1 MKNILKNSYYDKFL
15 ESLED
20 DQVFTDVQKRY
31 IANKLAF
38 EAITIH
44 DENFKKL
51 SESYKELLINNEKT
65 RSQFIGMVNFIEKS
79 TKPLVDSFTRQGFLK
94 VDMLPNGK
102 KKMVGRTSMV
112 TDMVKFINTL
122 NELVFNFY
130 KDVYQI
136 EKVSDKEKEKDKI
149 QASLF

>member
-1 MKNILKNSYYDKFL
+1 MKNILKNHYYDKFL
-15 ESLED
+15 ESLKD
-20 DQVFTDVQKRY
+20 DEVFSDVQKRY
-31 IANKLAF
+31 IASKLSV
-38 EAITIH
+38 EAVVVH

-51 SESYKELLINNEKT
+51 SELYKEVSINNEKT

-136 EKVSDKEKEKDKI
+136 EKVSEKEIEKEKI

>member
-1 MKNILKNSYYDKFL
+1 MKNTLKNSFYDKFI
-15 ESLED
+15 ESMTDE
-20 DQVFTDVQKRY
+20 QSFTEVQKRY
-31 IANKLAF
+31 ISNKLAI
-38 EAITIH
+38 EAVGIH

-51 SESYKELLINNEKT
+51 SELHKELSINNEKT

-79 TKPLVDSFTRQGFLK
+79 SKPIFDSFLRQGFLK

-102 KKMVGRTSMV
+102 KRMIGRTSV
-112 TDMVKFINTL
+112 VADMVKFVNTL

-136 EKVSDKEKEKDKI
+136 EKVDEKEIQKEKI

>member
-20 DQVFTDVQKRY
+20 EQVFTDVQKRY

-65 RSQFIGMVNFIEKS
+65 RSQFVGMVNFIEKS
-79 TKPLVDSFTRQGFLK
+79 TNPLIESFKRQGFLK
-94 VDMLPNGK
+94 VDPTLKGK
-102 KKMVGRTSMV
+102 NNLVGRTSMV
-112 TDMVKFINTL
+112 TDMVKYLNTL
-122 NELVFNFY
+122 NGLVVAFY
-130 KDVYQI
+130 KDIYQI
-136 EKVSDKEKEKDKI
+136 EKVAEKEIQKEKI

>member
-1 MKNILKNSYYDKFL
+1 MKNILKNEFYDKFL
-15 ESLED
+15 ECLKD
-20 DQVFTDVQKRY
+20 DQAFSDLQKRY
-31 IANKLAF
+31 IASKLCV
-38 EAITIH
+38 EAVDVH

-51 SESYKELLINNEKT
+51 SELYKDVSINNEKT
-65 RSQFIGMVNFIEKS
+65 RSQFLGMVNFIEKS

-94 VDMLPNGK
+94 VDVLPNGK
-102 KKMVGRTSMV
+102 KKMVGRTTMV
-112 TDMVKFINTL
+112 TDMVKYLNTL

-136 EKVSDKEKEKDKI
+136 DKVSDKEIEKEKI

>member
-1 MKNILKNSYYDKFL
+1 MKNILKNYYYDKFL
-15 ESLED
+15 ESLKD
-20 DQVFTDVQKRY
+20 DQVFSDVQKRY
-31 IANKLAF
+31 IASKLSV
-38 EAITIH
+38 EAVSVH

-51 SESYKELLINNEKT
+51 TELHKELLINNEKT

-79 TKPLVDSFTRQGFLK
+79 TKSLIDSFKRQGFLK

-102 KKMVGRTSMV
+102 GKMVGRTSMV
-112 TDMVKFINTL
+112 TDMVKYLNTL
-122 NELVFNFY
+122 NELVINFY

-136 EKVSDKEKEKDKI
+136 EKVSDKEKEKEKI

>member
-1 MKNILKNSYYDKFL
+1 M
-15 ESLED
+15 ED

-31 IANKLAF
+31 LANKLAF

-65 RSQFIGMVNFIEKS
+65 RSQFVGMVNFIEKS
-79 TKPLVDSFTRQGFLK
+79 TNPLIESFKRQGFLK
-94 VDMLPNGK
+94 VDPTLKGK
-102 KKMVGRTSMV
+102 NNLVGRTSMV
-112 TDMVKFINTL
+112 TDMVKYLNTL
-122 NELVFNFY
+122 NGLVVAFY
-130 KDVYQI
+130 KDIYQI
-136 EKVSDKEKEKDKI
+136 EKVAEKEIQKEKI

>member
-1 MKNILKNSYYDKFL
+1 MKNTLKNSFYDKFIKSM
-15 ESLED
+15 EEEKS
-20 DQVFTDVQKRY
+20 FTEVQKRY
-31 IANKLAF
+31 ISNKLAID
-38 EAITIH
+38 AVDVH

-51 SESYKELLINNEKT
+51 SELHRELSINNEKT

-79 TKPLVDSFTRQGFLK
+79 TKPMFDSFKRQGFIK
-94 VDMLPNGK
+94 VNTSVNGK
-102 KKMVGRTSMV
+102 NNLVGKTTMV
-112 TDMVKFINTL
+112 TDMVKFLNTL

-136 EKVSDKEKEKDKI
+136 EKVDEKEIQKEKI

>member
-1 MKNILKNSYYDKFL
+1 MKNTLKNSFYDKFI
-15 ESLED
+15 ESMED
-20 DQVFTDVQKRY
+20 EQSFTEVQKRY
-31 IANKLAF
+31 ISNKLAI
-38 EAITIH
+38 EAVGIH

-51 SESYKELLINNEKT
+51 SELHSELSINNEKT

-79 TKPLVDSFTRQGFLK
+79 TKPMFDSFKRQGFVK
-94 VDMLPNGK
+94 VNASLNGK
-102 KKMVGRTSMV
+102 NNLVGKTTMV
-112 TDMVKFINTL
+112 TDMVKFLNTL

-136 EKVSDKEKEKDKI
+136 EKVDEKEKQKEKI

>member
-1 MKNILKNSYYDKFL
+1 MKNILKNYYYDKFL
-15 ESLED
+15 ESLKD
-20 DQVFTDVQKRY
+20 DQVFSDVQKRY
-31 IANKLAF
+31 IANKLSV
-38 EAITIH
+38 EAVNVH

-51 SESYKELLINNEKT
+51 SDLHKELLINSEKT
-65 RSQFIGMVNFIEKS
+65 RSQFVGMVNFIEKS

-94 VDMLPNGK
+94 VEALPNGK
-102 KKMVGRTSMV
+102 KKMVGRTTMV
-112 TDMVKFINTL
+112 TDMVQYLNTL

-136 EKVSDKEKEKDKI
+136 DKVDEKEKEKEKI

>member
-1 MKNILKNSYYDKFL
+1 MKNTLKNSFFDKFM
-15 ESLED
+15 ESMEKE
-20 DQVFTDVQKRY
+20 QSFTEVQKRY
-31 IANKLAF
+31 ICNKLAI
-38 EAITIH
+38 EAVQVH

-51 SESYKELLINNEKT
+51 SELHKELSINNEKT

-136 EKVSDKEKEKDKI
+136 DKVSDKEKEKEKI
-149 QASLF
+149 QPSLF